1 MNLKRTKIICTIGP
15 ATQSY
20 SSLKNLKGA
29 GMDVV
34 RINMSHSDHKFAKKV
49 IERTKKLNKT
59 LSHPIG
65 ILLDTQGPEI
75 RTGDTSQIIDQDY
88 EVKEPGTLKIQ
99 TDSLDI
105 INQNIVDDETE

>member
-15 ATQSY
+15 VTQSY
-20 SSLKNLKGA
+20 SSLKKLKEA
-29 GMDVV
+29 GMDVI

-59 LSHPIG
+59 LSNPIG

-75 RTGDTSQIIDQDY
+75 RTGDTSQIIDLR
-88 EVKEPGTLKIQ
+88 PGEKVAIT
-99 TDSLDI
+99 
-105 INQNIVDDETE
+105 VRDETDVETTSIHVTYE